1 MFAFLGLGRKLM
13 TQATAIVGLAALA
26 ACDAPVLTG
35 TFLDTSR
42 AVPVALLVPQSSGA
56 DGARLAQSI
65 ENSVRLALADLGED
79 IEIELRVYDTA
90 ARADVA
96 AFAANKAADE
106 GAQIILGP
114 VFGAAASAAGS
125 TVADRGIPV
134 LSFSNNADIA
144 GANVFVLGT
153 TFDTTA
159 ARLAQYSV
167 RNGRDDIFIVHA
179 QDPAEEIG
187 RDAIR
192 RGVNSAGGNVA
203 GTASFPLSQQG
214 VVNSIPIIADSARL
228 AGAEAIFLTSG
239 TAGAL
244 PFLADLLPVNGI
256 NPTITQ
262 FIGLQRLDIP
272 SSALS
277 LSGLQNAWFALPDPG
292 LVNQFS
298 SRYAANFGGQPHP
311 NAYLGYDAMAAVG
324 ALLASGADNPFSR
337 ASLTQ
342 RAGFAGAGGV
352 FRLNADGTN
361 ERGLAVAQ
369 IQNQRVVVIDPA
381 PRSFGGAGS

>member
-1 MFAFLGLGRKLM
+1 MFAFLGLGRKLI
-13 TQATAIVGLAALA
+13 TRATAIAGLATLA
-26 ACDAPVLTG
+26 ACDVPVISGNLI
-35 TFLDTSR
+35 DTTR

-56 DGARLAQSI
+56 DGARLAKSI
-65 ENSVRLALADLGED
+65 ENSVRLAIADLGED
-79 IEIELRVYDTA
+79 VEIELRVYDTA

-96 AFAANKAADE
+96 AFAANKAAEE
-106 GAQIILGP
+106 GARIILGP
-114 VFGAAASAAGS
+114 VFAEAASAAGT

-134 LSFSNNADIA
+134 LSFSNNPDIA
-144 GANVFVLGT
+144 GANVFILGT
-153 TFDTTA
+153 TFDSTA
-159 ARLAQYSV
+159 ARLARYSV
-167 RNGRDDIFIVHA
+167 QNGRDNIFIVHA

-187 RDAIR
+187 SEAIQ
-192 RGVNSAGGNVA
+192 RGIGSAGGNVA

-228 AGAEAIFLTSG
+228 SGADAIFMTSG

-256 NPTITQ
+256 NPSTTQ
-262 FIGLQRLDIP
+262 FIGLQRMDIP

-277 LSGLQNAWFALPDPG
+277 LAGLQNAWFALPDPTTI
-292 LVNQFS
+292 NQFT
-298 SRYAANFGGQPHP
+298 SRYSANFGAQPHP

-324 ALLASGADNPFSR
+324 ALVANGSGNSLTR

-342 RAGFAGAGGV
+342 SAGFAGAGGI
-352 FRLNADGTN
+352 FRLRSDGTN

-381 PRSFGGAGS
+381 PRSFRGAGS